1 MSFGGFDS
9 RGGSPQPLADIN
21 TTPLVDVMLVLLV
34 IFIITAPL
42 LTHAIRLELPNAPAP
57 VSADPPQVIT
67 LSIDSEGRIF
77 WNNDPVPDAPTLAR
91 RMQEAAARTPQPP
104 LQLRAD
110 RQARYQPIAQV
121 MAAAQQAGLTRIGF
135 VTDPGATSLVTPA
148 SPSAGSQ
155 SATPGASAPPSLSG
169 QKNR

>member
-1 MSFGGFDS
+1 MAFGGFDS
-9 RGGSPQPLADIN
+9 RGGSPQPMADIN

-77 WNNDPVPDAPTLAR
+77 WNNEPVPDEPALAQ
-91 RMQEAAARTPQPP
+91 RMQEAAARTPPPP

-110 RQARYQPIAQV
+110 RQARYQSIAQV
-121 MAAAQQAGLTRIGF
+121 MAMAQQAGLTRIGF
-135 VTDPGATSLVTPA
+135 VTDPSAASMPA
-148 SPSAGSQ
+148 PVSPAAGSQ
-155 SATPGASAPPSLSG
+155 TAPPAAAPAPSLPAQNG
-169 QKNR
+169 R